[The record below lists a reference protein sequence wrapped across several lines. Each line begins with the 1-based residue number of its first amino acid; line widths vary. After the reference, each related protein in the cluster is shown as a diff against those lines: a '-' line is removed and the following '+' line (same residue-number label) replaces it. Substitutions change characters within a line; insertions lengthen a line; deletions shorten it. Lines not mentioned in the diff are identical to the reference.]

1 MRNWVAGGVGV
12 LVCVSTIMA
21 EIPVWAIK
29 EWVSPQSPP
38 ILSGA
43 GGIYKEKEFYYMG
56 LDGDLNRGLYAYDYF
71 TETSTLVFQTEEI
84 TYPRDLSDKYIVY
97 SGQAAPRDLWLFDG
111 TTYRNIL
118 PYDAS
123 RWFQA
128 VKISDDYVVW
138 QHEGGSLGQG
148 IFLYNIT
155 TGAISQLDD
164 PDNRYYAEIPDID
177 FPYVTWEDG
186 FDIDCSEPHFP
197 GGKRGAI
204 QIYNLQT
211 GMKSNSAEELPG
223 CFIGGDQSGV
233 LSYPYVVFERIQ
245 YQWND
250 VDEYYERIYTGILAR
265 DLRSGSTIPISET
278 HGGLQNYGGHGT
290 SMGNVAWEEYS
301 RGEQKWYLYF
311 WDGSQRVVI
320 PAEGSVT
327 GFRMYGDN
335 LRFNVGSK
343 WYIAL
348 AEADTDGDGLPDSW
362 ETKGID
368 INNDGI
374 VDLDLPA
381 LGADPRHKD
390 LFVEVDR
397 MAGVPF
403 QRSALDMV
411 RTAFANAPVSNPD
424 GLNGIDLHIQID
436 DIVPFQEYIDD
447 EFTDFRAI
455 KDQNWGTVE
464 ERTHATNA
472 ENILKAKKRA
482 FRYCLFAN
490 KFPSGSVGRGE
501 MPGNDFVVAMGGLPA
516 AIQTEHELATTFMHE
531 LGHNLGLNEG
541 GGDDILFK
549 PNYVSVMNYGFGEFE
564 EDGTGDLLIP
574 DFSREVMLPLDESNL
589 DETIGIVSRRTPDVW
604 SFFGLTDPNGV
615 HQGIEPVLLNSQPCD
630 WNGNY
635 DLTEIGVEM
644 DLTWLYPHDPNYN
657 PQTPGQIL
665 NGYDDWANLQPAI
678 GTTGAFEDRVVANL
692 EVQPMTVEVRMW
704 LREQVPHRPMLADVT
719 GDRRIDLEDWAA
731 FALQWRREK
740 CGSCGGADL
749 TGDGSVMMDD
759 LAIQAQR
766 WLKGI

>member
-1 MRNWVAGGVGV
+1 MKTMI
-12 LVCVSTIMA
+12 VSILLIALMTTTAWA
-21 EIPVWAIK
+21 EIPHWMIK

-38 ILSGA
+38 VLSGA
-43 GGIYKEKEFYYMG
+43 GGVYKEKVLYYMG
-56 LDGDLNRGLYAYDYF
+56 LDGDLNRGLYAFDYF
-71 TETSTLVFQTEEI
+71 TETSTLILQSEEI
-84 TYPRDLSDKYIVY
+84 VSLHDVSGKYILY
-97 SGQAAPRDLWLFDG
+97 STTPPPRKDLWLFDG
-111 TTYRNIL
+111 STHQVIL
-118 PYDAS
+118 AYDAN

-128 VKISDDYVVW
+128 VKISDDYVVF
-138 QHEGGSLGQG
+138 QHSYGTLGNG
-148 IFLYNIT
+148 VFLYSIALGTIT
-155 TGAISQLDD
+155 QLND
-164 PDNRYYAEIPDID
+164 PDDGPSVNPPDID
-177 FPYVTWEDG
+177 YPFVVWQQFYTSAKGTIV
-186 FDIDCSEPHFP
+186 
-197 GGKRGAI
+197 
-204 QIYNLQT
+204 IYNIQT
-211 GMKSNSAEELPG
+211 GMRSYTAPG
-223 CFIGGDQSGV
+223 FPDHDGWADSMCRIG
-233 LSYPYVVFERIQ
+233 YPYVIFERRLRDDDRVLLSQ
-245 YQWND
+245 G
-250 VDEYYERIYTGILAR
+250 VFVH
-265 DLRSGSTIPISET
+265 DLRSGATSALQEGLGGRALGASEGNVLWQEYLAGQPGPLWFGDGNQKVRIRYTDAVEWAYFLDGAELLGSTI
-278 HGGLQNYGGHGT
+278 
-290 SMGNVAWEEYS
+290 
-301 RGEQKWYLYF
+301 
-311 WDGSQRVVI
+311 
-320 PAEGSVT
+320 
-327 GFRMYGDN
+327 
-335 LRFNVGSK
+335 RFMVK
-343 WYIAL
+343 DEDAIRYKHFIAI

-368 INNDGI
+368 INGDGVI
-374 VDLDLPA
+374 DLDLPA

-403 QRSALDMV
+403 QRSALDIV
-411 RTAFANAPVSNPD
+411 RTSFANAPVSNPD

-436 DIVPFQEYIDD
+436 EFVPFQEFIDD
-447 EFTDFRAI
+447 AFTDFQAI
-455 KDQNWGTVE
+455 KEDSWGTVL
-464 ERTHATNA
+464 ERNHATNA

-501 MPGNDFVVAMGGLPA
+501 MPGNDFVVTMGGLPA

-564 EDGTGDLLIP
+564 EDWTGDLLIP

-615 HQGIEPVLLNSQPCD
+615 HQGIERVLLNSQPCD

-635 DLTEIGVEM
+635 DLTEVGVEM
-644 DLTWLYPHDPNYN
+644 DLTWLYPHDPNCN

-665 NGYDDWANLQPAI
+665 NGYDDWANLQLAI

-692 EVQPMTVEVRMW
+692 EVQPMTVEVRNW

-731 FALQWRREK
+731 FAVEWRREK
-740 CGSCGGADL
+740 CGTCGGADL
-749 TGDGSVMMDD
+749 TGDGNVMLDD
-759 LAIQAQR
+759 LAILAQR

>member
-1 MRNWVAGGVGV
+1 MKTRWMLCGTIAVVMI
-12 LVCVSTIMA
+12 STRAWA
-21 EIPVWAIK
+21 EIPIWTIK
-29 EWVSPQSPP
+29 EWVAPQSPP
-38 ILSGA
+38 VA
-43 GGIYKEKEFYYMG
+43 DGGIFKEKFYYMG

-71 TETSTLVFQTEEI
+71 TETSTLILQSEEI
-84 TYPRDLSDKYIVY
+84 RYLVDVSDKSILY
-97 SGQAAPRDLWLFDG
+97 SREYRQKDLWLFDG
-111 TTYRNIL
+111 STHQVIL
-118 PYDAS
+118 PYDAN

-128 VKISDDYVVW
+128 ARISGDYIVW
-138 QHEGGSLGQG
+138 QGTTPPSGLVNNY
-148 IFLYNIT
+148 LYSIATGMIT
-155 TGAISQLDD
+155 QLND
-164 PDNRYYAEIPDID
+164 PDNYYQSLGPPSMDY
-177 FPYVTWEDG
+177 PYIVWNEW
-186 FDIDCSEPHFP
+186 
-197 GGKRGAI
+197 GGVL
-204 QIYNLQT
+204 IYNMQT
-211 GMKSNSAEELPG
+211 GIRINTRPAG
-223 CFIGGDQSGV
+223 IIGRDEKCTV
-233 LSYPYVVFERIQ
+233 SYPYVVFERVL
-245 YQWND
+245 YEWDD
-250 VDEYYERIYTGILAR
+250 VLEYYVKSYDAVLAR
-265 DLRSGSTIPISET
+265 DLRTGGTIPLSEV
-278 HGGLQNYGGHGT
+278 HGIGGSYGGIIT
-290 SMGNVAWEEYS
+290 SMGNVAWTQYS
-301 RGEQKWYLYF
+301 IADQKTYLYF
-311 WDGSQRVVI
+311 WDGRETVFV
-320 PAEGSVT
+320 PTPGSVQYLT
-327 GFRMYGDN
+327 GIFGPH
-335 LRFNVGSK
+335 LRFTIAAEN
-343 WYIAL
+343 YIAL

-368 INNDGI
+368 INGDGVI
-374 VDLDLPA
+374 DLDLPA

-403 QRSALDMV
+403 QRSALDIV
-411 RTAFANAPVSNPD
+411 RTSFANAPVSNPD

-436 DIVPFQEYIDD
+436 EFVPFQEFIDD
-447 EFTDFRAI
+447 AFTDFQAI
-455 KDQNWGTVE
+455 KEDSWGTVL
-464 ERTHATNA
+464 ERNHATNA

-501 MPGNDFVVAMGGLPA
+501 MPGNDFVVTMGGLPA

-564 EDGTGDLLIP
+564 EDWTGDLLIP

-615 HQGIEPVLLNSQPCD
+615 HQGIERVLLNSQPCD

-635 DLTEIGVEM
+635 DLTEVGVEM
-644 DLTWLYPHDPNYN
+644 DLTWLYPHDPNCN

-665 NGYDDWANLQPAI
+665 NGYDDWANLQLAI

-692 EVQPMTVEVRMW
+692 EVQPMTVEVRTW

-731 FALQWRREK
+731 FAAQWRREK

-749 TGDGSVMMDD
+749 TGDGNVMLDD
-759 LAIQAQR
+759 LAILAQR